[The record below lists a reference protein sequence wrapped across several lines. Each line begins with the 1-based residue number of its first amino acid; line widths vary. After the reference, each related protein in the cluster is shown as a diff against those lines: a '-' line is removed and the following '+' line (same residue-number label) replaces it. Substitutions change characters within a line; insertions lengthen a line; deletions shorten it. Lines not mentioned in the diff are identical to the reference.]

1 MTLKSVGNCIK
12 DFLVGFYLIKFKRTL
27 DYYTGTFYNHWI
39 KRQVGK
45 FGEGS
50 FIGRLGGK

>member
-1 MTLKSVGNCIK
+1 MTLKSVGNCII
-12 DFLVGFYLIKFKRTL
+12 DFLVGLYLIKFKRTL

-50 FIGRLGGK
+50 FIGGGGR